1 MLKELKSNASVEQVS
16 CAPRRQQTRNFDN
29 LSATTTDQSADRY
42 VESEEKE
49 QEGEESLALRICK
62 SRDPE

>member
-16 CAPRRQQTRNFDN
+16 CRQQTRNFDN
-29 LSATTTDQSADRY
+29 LSATATDQWADRY
-42 VESEEKE
+42 VETEEEE